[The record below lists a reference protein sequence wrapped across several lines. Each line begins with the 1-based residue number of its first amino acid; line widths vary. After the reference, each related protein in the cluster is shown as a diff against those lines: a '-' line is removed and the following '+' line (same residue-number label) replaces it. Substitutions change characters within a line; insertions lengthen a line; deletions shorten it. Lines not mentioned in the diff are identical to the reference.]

1 MKALLLI
8 IALLLMVGQ
17 SYAAESEDLIAE
29 QAEIHKAY
37 VESDNQT
44 RSEYD
49 ACVKENEK
57 HEIMEERN
65 CVNEVLGDIY

>member
-37 VESDNQT
+37 VESDTATQK
-44 RSEYD
+44 EYD
-49 ACVKENEK
+49 SCVKENEK
-57 HEIMEERN
+57 AQERN